1 MSQQKLCTVSELKR
15 KIVQFALVVAVQVA
29 LVLCLDLFANGL
41 VGLGPLRLPIGVA
54 GHRYG
59 GRVCLLTVFMPGMT
73 VWNLNEA
80 VDEAKKQ
87 EPLDWEALLLQLSEI
102 CRKALRR
109 LPGALLVIPFL
120 FLVEWMQA
128 GTLHSIPLAVVYAL
142 LVLLDFWMVRR
153 FWSMLPLPEAAPKP
167 EPGRPILRSRE
178 QADDLRSL
186 QRGARNFLFL
196 GAVELIIVAV
206 PLVQAG
212 LSLQMISLR
221 PRLTANILTLLGCGW
236 LAVEII
242 LCGRGVYKQVSAL
255 DPGDGK
261 DLLEQKLADLMKL
274 LKAAREKVI
283 MTAFMVPLA
292 LVADLIRSN
301 AGTSLPWFGL
311 AVVYYLL
318 FELLW
323 RQYKKQVEQVAPE
336 I

>member
-54 GHRYG
+54 GYRYG
-59 GRVCLLTVFMPGMT
+59 GRVCLLTVFMPGMI

-87 EPLDWEALLLQLSEI
+87 EPLDWEALILQLSEI

-167 EPGRPILRSRE
+167 ESGRPILRSRE

-212 LSLQMISLR
+212 LTLQMISLR

-242 LCGRGVYKQVSAL
+242 LCSRGVYKQVIAL

-323 RQYKKQVEQVAPE
+323 RQYKKQVEQVASE

>member
-41 VGLGPLRLPIGVA
+41 VGLGSLRFPIGVA

-73 VWNLNEA
+73 VWSLNEA
-80 VDEAKKQ
+80 VDETKKQ
-87 EPLDWEALLLQLSEI
+87 EPLDWEALILQLSEI

-153 FWSMLPLPEAAPKP
+153 FWSMLPLPETVPTP
-167 EPGRPILRSRE
+167 EPGRPVLRSRE
-178 QADDLRSL
+178 QADALLSL
-186 QRGARNFLFL
+186 QKGARNFLFL

-261 DLLEQKLADLMKL
+261 DLLEEKLADLMKL

-323 RQYKKQVEQVAPE
+323 RRYKKQVEQVAPE

>member
-41 VGLGPLRLPIGVA
+41 VGLGPLCLPIGVA
-54 GHRYG
+54 GYRYG

-87 EPLDWEALLLQLSEI
+87 EPLDWEALILQLSEI

-167 EPGRPILRSRE
+167 EPGRPVLRSRE

>member
-1 MSQQKLCTVSELKR
+1 MEQNGHISVEIIKKR
-15 KIVQFALVVAVQVA
+15 IVR
-29 LVLCLDLFANGL
+29 LVLCVSVQILFIILLTFFANGL
-41 VGLGPLRLPIGVA
+41 LSLGAYRIPNNIIGYKYGSGICMLTIFTPI
-54 GHRYG
+54 
-59 GRVCLLTVFMPGMT
+59 MT

-167 EPGRPILRSRE
+167 EPGKPVLRSQE
-178 QADDLRSL
+178 QADDLLSL
-186 QRGARNFLFL
+186 QKGARNFLFL
-196 GAVELIIVAV
+196 GAVEFIIVAI

-242 LCGRGVYKQVSAL
+242 LCGRGVYEQVGAL
-255 DPGDGK
+255 PPGDGK
-261 DLLEQKLADLMKL
+261 DLLEEKLADLMKL
-274 LKAAREKVI
+274 LKTAREKVI
-283 MTAFMVPLA
+283 MTVFMVPLA
-292 LVADLIRSN
+292 LIADLIRSN

-323 RQYKKQVEQVAPE
+323 RRYKKQVEQVAAE

>member
-1 MSQQKLCTVSELKR
+1 
-15 KIVQFALVVAVQVA
+15 
-29 LVLCLDLFANGL
+29 
-41 VGLGPLRLPIGVA
+41 
-54 GHRYG
+54 
-59 GRVCLLTVFMPGMT
+59 MT
-73 VWNLNEA
+73 VWTLNEA

-87 EPLDWEALLLQLSEI
+87 EPLDWEALILQLSEI

-128 GTLHSIPLAVVYAL
+128 DTLHSIPLAVVYAL

-167 EPGRPILRSRE
+167 EPGRPVLRSRE

-186 QRGARNFLFL
+186 QRGAWNFLFL

-255 DPGDGK
+255 DPGNGK

-323 RQYKKQVEQVAPE
+323 RQYKKQVEQVASE

>member
-41 VGLGPLRLPIGVA
+41 VGLGPLCLPIGVA
-54 GHRYG
+54 GYRYG

-87 EPLDWEALLLQLSEI
+87 EPLDWEALILQLSEI

-167 EPGRPILRSRE
+167 EPGRPVLRSRE

-255 DPGDGK
+255 DPGNGK

-323 RQYKKQVEQVAPE
+323 RRYKKQVEQVAPE